1 MIDGSIYFER
11 KKDEI
16 LQRRNDMEKGRIIS
30 KMLKSNESG
39 EQSKPYIK
47 KGKRHFHCNT
57 LGEEGTDE
65 ENLH

>member
-1 MIDGSIYFER
+1 
-11 KKDEI
+11 
-16 LQRRNDMEKGRIIS
+16 
-30 KMLKSNESG
+30 MLKSNEKG
-39 EQSKPYIK
+39 EQSKPFSK

>member
-1 MIDGSIYFER
+1 
-11 KKDEI
+11 
-16 LQRRNDMEKGRIIS
+16 MEKGRIIS

>member
-1 MIDGSIYFER
+1 MIEGCIYFER
-11 KKDEI
+11 KEDEI
-16 LQRRNDMEKGRIIS
+16 LQKRNDTERARIIS
-30 KMLKSNESG
+30 KMLKSNEKG
-39 EQSKPYIK
+39 EQTKPFVK